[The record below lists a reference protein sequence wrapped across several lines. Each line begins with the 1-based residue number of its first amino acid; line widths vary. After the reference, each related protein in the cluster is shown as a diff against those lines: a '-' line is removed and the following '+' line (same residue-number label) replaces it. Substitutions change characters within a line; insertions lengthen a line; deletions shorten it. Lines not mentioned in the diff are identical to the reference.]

1 MRPERMTAL
10 SANALHHPTYVKYLA
25 ALVAAGF
32 AVQIISVSV
41 GWQIYDMTRNPLY
54 LGYVGLVQF
63 LPAMALVLFT
73 GLAADK
79 FNRRMIMAGC
89 YLVEV
94 GCGVALL
101 WLTLAGST
109 AVAPIF
115 MVLFAFGVARAFMN
129 PAADAL
135 APNLLPRE
143 AIPHGISLSSMQWQ
157 FTTIVGPVAGGLLY
171 WLAPWAAYG
180 TGLGLMVAALLLVF
194 AIGNV
199 PQPNHAEETSI
210 SMILAGFKFIK
221 NEPVVLGAISLDL
234 FAVLLGGAVALMP
247 VYATDIL
254 HAGPVGLGLLRAA
267 PGIGAVAVALY
278 LAKFSIPPR
287 AGVILFGCVAAFGV
301 ATIIFG
307 VSRSVPLSIAALILV
322 GGFDMVS
329 VYVRETLMQLWT
341 KDEVRGRVNA
351 VNRVFIGASNE
362 LGEFRAGVMAAWL
375 GATSAVVLGGMG
387 SVAIAAI
394 WSRLFPTLRDI
405 KTLDGKPLA

>member
-1 MRPERMTAL
+1 MATRGG
-10 SANALHHPTYVKYLA
+10 NALHHPAYVKYLA

-41 GWQIYDMTRNPLY
+41 SWQIYDLTRNPLY

-79 FNRRMIMAGC
+79 FNRRMIMAAC
-89 YLVEV
+89 YGLEV
-94 GCGVALL
+94 ACAAGLL

-109 AVAPIF
+109 AIAPIF
-115 MVLFAFGVARAFMN
+115 AVLFVFGVARAFMN

-157 FTTIVGPVAGGLLY
+157 FTIIVGPVIGGLLY
-171 WLAPWAAYG
+171 WFAPWAAYG
-180 TGLGLMVAALLLVF
+180 SGVALMTLALMLVF
-194 AIGNV
+194 AIGRV
-199 PQPNHAEETSI
+199 PQPNHAEETSL
-210 SMILAGFKFIK
+210 SMILAGFKFIRS
-221 NEPVVLGAISLDL
+221 EPVVLGAISLDL

-254 HAGPVGLGLLRAA
+254 HAGPLGLGILRAA
-267 PGIGAVAVALY
+267 PGIGAVVVAIY
-278 LAKFSIPPR
+278 LAKYSIPPM
-287 AGVILFGCVAAFGV
+287 AGVILFSCVAAFGV
-301 ATIIFG
+301 ATVIFG
-307 VSRSVPLSIAALILV
+307 ISRWVPLSIAALILV

-394 WSRLFPTLRDI
+394 WPRLFPKLRDI
-405 KTLDGKPLA
+405 RTLEGKPLA

>member
-1 MRPERMTAL
+1 MTVRG
-10 SANALHHPTYVKYLA
+10 ANALHHPAYVKYLA
-25 ALVAAGF
+25 ALICAGF

-41 GWQIYDMTRNPLY
+41 GWQIYEMTRNPLY

-63 LPAMALVLFT
+63 LPAMVLVLFT

-89 YLVEV
+89 YAIEV
-94 GCGVALL
+94 ACGAALL
-101 WLTLAGST
+101 WLALTQHQS
-109 AVAPIF
+109 VAPIF
-115 MVLFAFGVARAFMN
+115 IVLFAFGMARAFMN

-157 FTTIVGPVAGGLLY
+157 FTTIVGPVFGGLLF
-171 WLAPWAAYG
+171 WFAPWAAYG
-180 TGLGLMVAALLLVF
+180 SGLLLISAALLLVF
-194 AIGNV
+194 AIGQV

-210 SMILAGFKFIK
+210 GMLLAGFKFIK
-221 NEPVVLGAISLDL
+221 SEPVVLGAISLDL

-254 HAGPVGLGLLRAA
+254 HAGPIGLGLLRAA
-267 PGIGAVAVALY
+267 PGIGAVAVALW

-287 AGVILFGCVAAFGV
+287 AGVILFACVAAFGV
-301 ATIIFG
+301 ATVVFG

-362 LGEFRAGVMAAWL
+362 LGEFRAGVMAAWI
-375 GATSAVVLGGMG
+375 GATGAVVLGGMG
-387 SVAIAAI
+387 SVAIAGI
-394 WSRLFPTLRDI
+394 WSRLFPKLRDI
-405 KTLDGKPLA
+405 ETLEGKPLA

>member
-1 MRPERMTAL
+1 MATRGG
-10 SANALHHPTYVKYLA
+10 NALHHPAYVKYLA

-41 GWQIYDMTRNPLY
+41 SWQIYDMTRNPLY

-79 FNRRMIMAGC
+79 FNRRMIMAAC
-89 YLVEV
+89 YGLEV
-94 GCGVALL
+94 ACAAGLL

-109 AVAPIF
+109 AIAPIF
-115 MVLFAFGVARAFMN
+115 AVLFVFGVARAFMN

-157 FTTIVGPVAGGLLY
+157 FTIIVGPVIGGLLY
-171 WLAPWAAYG
+171 WFAPWAAYG
-180 TGLGLMVAALLLVF
+180 SGVALMTLALMLVF
-194 AIGNV
+194 AIGSV
-199 PQPNHAEETSI
+199 PQPNNAEETSL
-210 SMILAGFKFIK
+210 SMILAGFKFIRS
-221 NEPVVLGAISLDL
+221 EPVVLGAISLDL

-254 HAGPVGLGLLRAA
+254 HAGPLGLGILRAA
-267 PGIGAVAVALY
+267 PGIGAVVVAIY
-278 LAKFSIPPR
+278 LAKYSIPPM
-287 AGVILFGCVAAFGV
+287 AGVILFSCVAAFGV
-301 ATIIFG
+301 ATVIFG
-307 VSRSVPLSIAALILV
+307 ISRWVPLSIAALILV

-394 WSRLFPTLRDI
+394 WPRLFPKLRDI
-405 KTLDGKPLA
+405 RTLEGKPLA